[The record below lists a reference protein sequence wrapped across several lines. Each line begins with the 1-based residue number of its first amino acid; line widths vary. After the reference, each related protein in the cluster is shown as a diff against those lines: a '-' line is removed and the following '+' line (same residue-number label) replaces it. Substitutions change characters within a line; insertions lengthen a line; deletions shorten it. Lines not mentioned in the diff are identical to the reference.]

1 MGQNLRDN
9 IGMRFGE
16 GLGEEGLL
24 RLSRR
29 PRYTGLRMRVRN
41 RTYISAYAHATLAK
55 GQLLD
60 SYAVTTKEDAIE
72 ARARHHQI
80 QADLELARFEFV
92 VVGYHGDTGLLL
104 KAESLK

>member
-1 MGQNLRDN
+1 MSDSDYKPLEATIPSRITDRAPG
-9 IGMRFGE
+9 GMTI
-16 GLGEEGLL
+16 
-24 RLSRR
+24 RL
-29 PRYTGLRMRVRN
+29 Y
-41 RTYISAYAHATLAK
+41 TLAK

-60 SYAVTTKEDAIE
+60 SYAVTTPEDAVE

-80 QADLELARFEFV
+80 RTDLDLPRFEFV